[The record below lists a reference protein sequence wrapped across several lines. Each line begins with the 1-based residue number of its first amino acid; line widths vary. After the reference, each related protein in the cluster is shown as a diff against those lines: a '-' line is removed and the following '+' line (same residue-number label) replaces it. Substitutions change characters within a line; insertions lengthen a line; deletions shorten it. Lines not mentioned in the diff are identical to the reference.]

1 MCGEGGARGPELA
14 ALPPQELRLASY
26 LARLTMVPGGTLRR
40 LLSVALPAASLPEL
54 LAVLD
59 SLSQKHPDHAVESD
73 SGGEQADLGRR
84 G

>member
-1 MCGEGGARGPELA
+1 
-14 ALPPQELRLASY
+14 
-26 LARLTMVPGGTLRR
+26 MVPGGTLRR